1 MEEYIGIPFQ
11 KNGSDRN
18 GIDCWRLI
26 VLVYRER
33 LGIDLPDF
41 AGVYVDGSLASL
53 KKVSRMIRDEKQ
65 AWQRV
70 DRPLPYDVILL
81 RTGDMVYHVGLVI
94 DRKRMLHVME
104 GIDSTIEEFTG
115 LQWRQKV
122 EGYYRYKG
130 VSCKIGKS

>member
-1 MEEYIGIPFQ
+1 MWTNDYVGIPFQ

-18 GIDCWRLI
+18 GIDCWRLV

-33 LGIDLPDF
+33 LGIELSDF
-41 AGVYVDGSLASL
+41 AGIYVDGSLASL
-53 KKVSRMIRDEKQ
+53 MKVSRKIRDEKQ

-70 DRPLPYDVILL
+70 DKPQPYDVILL

-94 DRKRMLHVME
+94 DRKRMLHVLE

-115 LQWRQKV
+115 LQWQQRV
-122 EGYYRYKG
+122 EGFYRHKG
-130 VSCKIGKS
+130 IG